1 MSTGSSIPYHLRQNK
16 AVERILFEEQL
27 KLLEPWLERE
37 NGKSIEEYRYI
48 SFGGPFLEDFKSIHR
63 SLNINDMTS
72 IENDENTLKR
82 QEFNKP
88 ISCITLLDEPMDS
101 TDFIDRDQFQKET
114 ILWLDY
120 VNTEYVSQL
129 NDIKN
134 AVEKMGEFDI
144 LKVTFNANVSN
155 IRTTEGSNL
164 QQQRY
169 QYFHDL
175 IPNDY
180 LPTDLDP
187 DDFTYKNFHK
197 VLVKT
202 IKNAFD
208 SGNYNKQNMEAKIL
222 SSFLYKD
229 GQPMLTIS
237 CIMLSTARLHNF
249 ESTAKL
255 KDWEFYYNDDN
266 SVFDISLPSLSA
278 RERIEIE
285 RLLPEGDLNT
295 IKQHLGYKI
304 TSKNTE
310 NDLLLKN
317 FINYHARFPW
327 FGKIAI

>member
-27 KLLEPWLERE
+27 KLLEPW
-37 NGKSIEEYRYI
+37 IEQTNNKPIKDYRYI

-63 SLNINDMTS
+63 NLNINDMTS
-72 IENDENTLKR
+72 IENDENTLMR

-88 ISCITLLDEPMDS
+88 ISCIKLLDDPMDS
-101 TDFIDRDQFQKET
+101 TDFIDHDQFQKET

-144 LKVTFNANVSN
+144 LKVTFNANVAN
-155 IRTTEGSNL
+155 IRVEEGSNL
-164 QQQRY
+164 QLQRY
-169 QYFHDL
+169 EFFQNL

-208 SGNYNKQNMEAKIL
+208 SGNYNKSGMTAKIL

-229 GQPMLTIS
+229 GQPMLTVS
-237 CIMLSTARLHNF
+237 CILLSHKNLLNF
-249 ESTAKL
+249 DQNAKL
-255 KDWEFYYNDDN
+255 KEWEFYYNDDS

-285 RLLPEGDLNT
+285 RLLPEGDLDA
-295 IKQHLGYKI
+295 IKQHLGYRI
-304 TSKNTE
+304 TNKKAE

-317 FINYHARFPW
+317 FIDYHARFPW